1 MINSTGALIILDSI
15 VPVIPFYRFVF
26 AIPSLFLF
34 LSLSL
39 SFARLHPLVPPPP
52 LLPPAPHSIQYHVSA
67 NSRMCTF
74 RRDFNSNHIANTFS
88 FIMAFVRANTI
99 SQSSPYCSI
108 VPYNIRRR
116 YLEPPRAR
124 GAARS
129 TLKHTQTLTMDPR
142 WLQSRATVE
151 NYRHVTLYL
160 YFEFVCILFK
170 RKIKTIEG
178 CVFL

>member
-1 MINSTGALIILDSI
+1 MFLLFHSI
-15 VPVIPFYRFVF
+15 GLSS
-26 AIPSLFLF
+26 PSPPSSSSYLFLCLLLACTR
-34 LSLSL
+34 LS
-39 SFARLHPLVPPPP
+39 PP
-52 LLPPAPHSIQYHVSA
+52 LLPPPPHSIQYHVSA

>member
-1 MINSTGALIILDSI
+1 MFLLFHSI
-15 VPVIPFYRFVF
+15 GLSS
-26 AIPSLFLF
+26 PSPPSSSSYLFLCLLLACTR
-34 LSLSL
+34 LS
-39 SFARLHPLVPPPP
+39 PPP

-160 YFEFVCILFK
+160 YFEFVCVLFK

>member
-39 SFARLHPLVPPPP
+39 SLLACTRLSSSPPPP
-52 LLPPAPHSIQYHVSA
+52 PPPHSIQYHVSA

-160 YFEFVCILFK
+160 YFEFVCVLFK